1 MCAHIHTNTLIC
13 SGRHQRTTTNTTT
26 TIPTTETTT
35 TSTITIPTIQTTTTA
50 TITATS
56 ARAPARVADHTTG
69 ITSHSLT
76 SLACLL
82 PSAQRPREVEE
93 VPVVLGGRTT
103 CSFSFFKSS
112 HISVDGRDK
121 SDHFWEPGREHRGGL
136 LGRPPLRCKCPVAL
150 KGEQVSA
157 GPRGESVTVHEFHRE
172 SVS

>member
-13 SGRHQRTTTNTTT
+13 SGRHQRTTTNT
-26 TIPTTETTT
+26 IPTTETTT
-35 TSTITIPTIQTTTTA
+35 TITIPTIQTTTTA

-93 VPVVLGGRTT
+93 VPVVLGGGGRRAP
-103 CSFSFFKSS
+103 FPFLKAPIFPLMGEINQI
-112 HISVDGRDK
+112 ISGSRDE
-121 SDHFWEPGREHRGGL
+121 STEEAFL
-136 LGRPPLRCKCPVAL
+136 VVPL
-150 KGEQVSA
+150 
-157 GPRGESVTVHEFHRE
+157 
-172 SVS
+172 